1 MKKYLLS
8 SLLLVSV
15 FIFYFLNSSAQS
27 GCLNLQ
33 NSLQFGSKDY
43 FTNGEVTKL
52 QEFLGNKGYFE
63 YEPTGYFGRITMNA
77 VMNLQRD
84 NGLYTVGIVGPLTR
98 QVIYSISCNNIPVP
112 ISVPNTNPPRVY
124 YCDIDGQNYSDIYS
138 YNFGCKHATNQT
150 YYCSINGLTFPDTNS
165 YKTGCVNPNTTQY
178 YCSLNGQ
185 TYSNI
190 NDYNNNCKSNTINY
204 CALDQNYSYGGFAG
218 IRKPCSCPSGSTE
231 VDAPSQGYADEMY
244 SFKCV
249 SINPNP
255 TPTVCNLN
263 TEYTFAVIP
272 NSGACSCPINSTRVD
287 LSNGAVGTNHFKC
300 VSQTN
305 QNICPQIFGQSEA
318 SGCYCPNGTTK
329 TALDQSGVQIIYS
342 CR

>member
-8 SLLLVSV
+8 SLLFVSV
-15 FIFYFLNSSAQS
+15 FILYFLNSSAQS

-63 YEPTGYFGRITMNA
+63 YEPTGYFGRITMMA

-98 QVIYSISCNNIPVP
+98 QIIYSISCNNIPVP
-112 ISVPNTNPPRVY
+112 ISVPNTNPPHVY

-138 YNFGCKHATNQT
+138 YNFACRHATNQT

-165 YKTGCVNPNTTQY
+165 YQTGCVNPTNVQR

-185 TYSNI
+185 TYNSV
-190 NDYNNNCKSNTINY
+190 NDYNNYCRNNTINY
-204 CALDQNYSYGGFAG
+204 CALNTEYQGGGFVATNDCTCPAG
-218 IRKPCSCPSGSTE
+218 SVYTNTYNGGEIYKW
-231 VDAPSQGYADEMY
+231 
-244 SFKCV
+244 KCIV
-249 SINPNP
+249 PA
-255 TPTVCNLN
+255 TPTTCNLD

-272 NSGACSCPINSTRVD
+272 NSGACSCPTNSTRVD

-300 VSQTN
+300 VTVYTN
-305 QNICPQIFGQSEA
+305 TQAICPLNQAFGQVESTNC
-318 SGCYCPNGTTK
+318 SCPSGTTK
-329 TALDQSGVQIIYS
+329 TALNQTGTQIMYS
-342 CR
+342 CRP